1 MPFTPIGGGKFRS
14 PSGRTFNKAQVRLY
28 YAHDGFPGEKKER
41 GGVVKPYA
49 LGGYVKGGDERIQ
62 EDRPR
67 GGPAI
72 TERSR
77 FMKTP
82 DVFRTSLE
90 EQDYPKGAKAH
101 ARPKGKGKEES
112 EED

>member
-1 MPFTPIGGGKFRS
+1 MPFRKVGKNDYVS
-14 PSGRTFNKAQVRLY
+14 PSGRHFNRAQVALY
-28 YAHDGFPGEKKER
+28 HVRDGFPGQKKER

-90 EQDYPKGAKAH
+90 EQDYPKGAKTH